1 MMFLYREKPFRI
13 LLAFIS
19 GIGAIFM
26 SLHREKDMFF
36 ELEFAF

>member
-1 MMFLYREKPFRI
+1 V
-13 LLAFIS
+13 FIS